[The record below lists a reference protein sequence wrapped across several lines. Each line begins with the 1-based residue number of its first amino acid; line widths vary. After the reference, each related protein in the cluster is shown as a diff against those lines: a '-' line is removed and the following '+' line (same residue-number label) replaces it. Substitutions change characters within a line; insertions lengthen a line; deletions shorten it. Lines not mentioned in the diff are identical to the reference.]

1 MRNSLKLFL
10 VCLTLIM
17 SHTISFAIH
26 DDDKK
31 GKDVPIVVTD
41 KTTDHQRSLTPEIKV
56 YYFPYYETVEVH
68 HYGLGECS
76 ITVYDVNG
84 DLVDQTD
91 VYSTSCAVETL
102 SLSTGSRTYTIVID
116 GETVCA
122 YGTLTIN

>member
-56 YYFPYYETVEVH
+56 YYFP
-68 HYGLGECS
+68 L
-76 ITVYDVNG
+76 
-84 DLVDQTD
+84 
-91 VYSTSCAVETL
+91 
-102 SLSTGSRTYTIVID
+102 
-116 GETVCA
+116 
-122 YGTLTIN
+122 